1 MRSSSRW
8 CTSRRRGR
16 GRVRLPPGA
25 AARKR
30 PRLCAGRAAATRRAC
45 QETPAIVRL
54 RSVALGRAADLS
66 ETACDWAAS
75 LMLGR
80 GLLPDERLEW
90 GVYLGKAGTMRREE
104 RSRGPVSPAFE
115 ASISN
120 IPPNRG
126 EFAPRRRMPVRR
138 GGRCRVG
145 RGFCAAAP
153 DAGAPGWEMPG
164 RAGVAPRR
172 DAPGRTGARSRRAAR
187 CAPSTTGCSQE
198 APASF
203 FCGYSFLLSR
213 TVPVCAD
220 LGRGWDAPAGMIPVG
235 PRPLPSSTGR
245 AAYASATARTRSPSS
260 GLS

>member
-16 GRVRLPPGA
+16 GRARPPGA
-25 AARKR
+25 AANGRGCHQARLPLGAPAKKR
-30 PRLCAGRAAATRRAC
+30 PRLCAGRMAATRRGC

-54 RSVALGRAADLS
+54 RPAALGRAADLS

-80 GLLPDERLEW
+80 GLLPDERL
-90 GVYLGKAGTMRREE
+90 GRGGYLGKAGTMRREE

-126 EFAPRRRMPVRR
+126 DFAPRRRMPAHR

-164 RAGVAPRR
+164 RAGGLRR
-172 DAPGRTGARSRRAAR
+172 VFGGGAGGGAAGGGLVGGGGGGRCAGAGRARSDWRAKQAR
-187 CAPSTTGCSQE
+187 G
-198 APASF
+198 
-203 FCGYSFLLSR
+203 
-213 TVPVCAD
+213 
-220 LGRGWDAPAGMIPVG
+220 
-235 PRPLPSSTGR
+235 
-245 AAYASATARTRSPSS
+245 
-260 GLS
+260 